1 MKFEKQWNA
10 VKGFCAKIGKRNAL
24 IALSVL
30 LIAGAIYVNARLL
43 LGNGNDGYDGYGDPS
58 DTSAGAG
65 VGENNDYFA
74 TSVVSRERTRDEAM
88 EVLQSVIDDAG
99 ADDATKEQ
107 ARLDLAELANAMEN
121 EAKIETLIISKGFEQ
136 CVAVI
141 NGDKINVIVKS
152 EGLNA
157 AEVAQINEIV
167 YSQTGII
174 PANTVIVEKAS

>member
-10 VKGFCAKIGKRNAL
+10 VKGFFGKIGKRNAL
-24 IALSVL
+24 IILSVL
-30 LIAGAIYVNARLL
+30 LIAAAIYVNASLL
-43 LGNGNDGYDGYGDPS
+43 LKNDKEGYGGYGEPS
-58 DTSAGAG
+58 GDSADAG
-65 VGENNDYFA
+65 SSNSDYFA

-88 EVLQSVIDDAG
+88 EVLQSVIDDEK
-99 ADDATKEQ
+99 ADEATKTQ
-107 ARLDLAELANAMEN
+107 ARADLSALAKAMEN
-121 EAKIETLIISKGFEQ
+121 ESKIETLVISKGFEQ

-174 PANTVIVEKAS
+174 PANTVIVEKMS